1 MKENKYDD
9 SVFFQKYSEMSRSK
23 YGLQGAGEW
32 QEFQKMMPDFS
43 DKEVLDLGCGV
54 SPLTGDRRDRYPSA
68 GA

>member
-32 QEFQKMMPDFS
+32 QEFQKMGARPRA
-43 DKEVLDLGCGV
+43 E
-54 SPLTGDRRDRYPSA
+54 RDA
-68 GA
+68 